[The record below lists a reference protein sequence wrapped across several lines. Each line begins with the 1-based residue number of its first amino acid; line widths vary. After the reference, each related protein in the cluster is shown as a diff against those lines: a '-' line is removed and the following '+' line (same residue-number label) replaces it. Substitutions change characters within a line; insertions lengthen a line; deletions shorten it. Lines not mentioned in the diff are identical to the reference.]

1 MTHKSPYAW
10 PPRPARVP
18 PRAALIGSLPLRVQ
32 VRRALKLAGIA
43 SIWVTGLFVV
53 IAAVAAVAMTTTPA
67 TGAHARSEQAGYA
80 GNSSPVVPGHGTGST
95 AHRGAGHRGA
105 GRHGQPGSQHSG
117 ARARGGQKPA
127 APAIVRDVY
136 SGRGSAYTTAFTV
149 SMAGLWKVSWS
160 FSCAGSRGQSG
171 FAVSQVDQAGH
182 AVPVSVAM
190 AVTRAGRSGRGV
202 TWAHRD
208 PGAHALE
215 IRTPCS
221 WQITVTTRR

>member
-10 PPRPARVP
+10 PPQPARVP

-32 VRRALKLAGIA
+32 VRRALKLAGMA

-67 TGAHARSEQAGYA
+67 TGTHTQAERAGFNQRSTPAR
-80 GNSSPVVPGHGTGST
+80 HG
-95 AHRGAGHRGA
+95 RGAGH
-105 GRHGQPGSQHSG
+105 HGQHSG
-117 ARARGGQKPA
+117 ARARAGQQPA
-127 APAIVRDVY
+127 APAVVREVY

-149 SMAGLWKVSWS
+149 GAAGLWKVRWS
-160 FSCAGSRGQSG
+160 YACTGPAGQSG
-171 FAVSQVDQAGH
+171 FTLTQVGRTGH
-182 AVPVSVAM
+182 AAPAG
-190 AVTRAGRSGRGV
+190 AVLALTRAGRSGHGV
-202 TWAHRD
+202 TSAHQD

-221 WQITVTTRR
+221 WKVTVTTRQ

>member
-1 MTHKSPYAW
+1 MTHKSPHAW
-10 PPRPARVP
+10 PPQPARVP
-18 PRAALIGSLPLRVQ
+18 PRTALIGSLPLRVQ
-32 VRRALKLAGIA
+32 VQRALKLAGIA

-67 TGAHARSEQAGYA
+67 ASTHAPAEQAGYA
-80 GNSSPVVPGHGTGST
+80 GNSSPVVSGHGNGRT
-95 AHRGAGHRGA
+95 AHRGA
-105 GRHGQPGSQHSG
+105 GRHGRPGSQHSG
-117 ARARGGQKPA
+117 ARARNGQKPA

-149 SMAGLWKVSWS
+149 SAAGLWKVSWS
-160 FSCAGSRGQSG
+160 FSCAGPGGQSG
-171 FAVSQVDQAGH
+171 FAINQVDQAGH
-182 AVPVSVAM
+182 AVPASVAM

-221 WQITVTTRR
+221 WQVTVTTHR